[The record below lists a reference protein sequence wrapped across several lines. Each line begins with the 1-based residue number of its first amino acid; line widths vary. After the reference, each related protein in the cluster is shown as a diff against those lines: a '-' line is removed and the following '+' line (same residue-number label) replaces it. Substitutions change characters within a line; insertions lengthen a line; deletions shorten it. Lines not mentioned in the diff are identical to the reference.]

1 MEQIQYVVG
10 FLFSSDFK
18 KVVLINKNRPD
29 FQKGLYNG
37 VGGRIEEGE
46 TPADAMKREFL
57 EETGLLVETWREYCV
72 LQGNCIVYVFSANS
86 NDYNQVQTKTDERVD
101 IIWSFE
107 VPTLNVMPNLR
118 WLIPMASDQF
128 NVHCVANFN

>member
-10 FLFSSDFK
+10 FLFSPDFK

-37 VGGRIEEGE
+37 VGGRIEENE
-46 TPADAMKREFL
+46 APADAMKREFL
-57 EETGLLVETWREYCV
+57 EETGLLVENWREYCV
-72 LQGNCIVYVFSANS
+72 LQGDCVVYVFSAS
-86 NDYNQVQTKTDERVD
+86 SEDYHLVQTKTDERVD

-118 WLIPMASDQF
+118 WLIPMASDKF
-128 NVHCVANFN
+128 HLHCVANFS